1 MAKDKSHTVDW
12 KGLNL
17 EVDEINGATP
27 GAAPS
32 TADVSAALA
41 AKTEI
46 AALVSPTADYANL
59 AAATA
64 AIKSVIDALKA

>member
-1 MAKDKSHTVDW
+1 MAKDKSHTIDW

-17 EVDEINGATP
+17 EVDEVNGVTP
-27 GAAPS
+27 NGAPS

-46 AALVSPTADYANL
+46 AALTSSS
-59 AAATA
+59 TA
-64 AIKSVIDALKA
+64 ADIVAALKA